1 MVFDFLDDM
10 RRLVMIVMFSILD
23 EDIELCIE
31 EIVLKVMCFFKV
43 LYVKFLVICII
54 ICIVYELLFLYNCE
68 IFYIY

>member
-10 RRLVMIVMFSILD
+10 RWLVMIVMFSILD

-43 LYVKFLVICII
+43 LCVKFLVISIV
-54 ICIVYELLFLYNCE
+54 ICIVYELL
-68 IFYIY
+68 

>member
-1 MVFDFLDDM
+1 
-10 RRLVMIVMFSILD
+10 MIVMFSILD

-43 LYVKFLVICII
+43 LCVKFLVISIV